1 MEQMIRKVPFIKSNN
16 TIKQALVLLNQ
27 NRYKCLLVIN
37 NQKNIEG
44 TLTDGDIRRAFIKNK
59 KINTR
64 VKDVCNRKF
73 NFFYENEINLKKIK
87 KILFQKNLNID
98 LIPIINKKKKLI
110 RVYSQNDFKKFLNKK
125 KNLNI
130 DLKAFIMAGG
140 LGKRMLPV
148 STVLP
153 KPLMPVGNKTVLEL
167 IMDKL
172 KSEGIHKFFLSVN
185 YKKDL
190 IKAYFKE
197 ISLRYNIKFIEEKTP
212 LGTAGSLF
220 FLKKDKS
227 KNFLVMNCDNLISIN
242 ILNFF
247 YFHKSNNYDMTIVT
261 SQKNLKIPYGV
272 CRINDNKFFE
282 RIEEKPRYE
291 FLINTGVYLIS
302 KKVIS
307 TIKPNK
313 KLDMNTLIN
322 KIKAKKF
329 KIGIYPINEQSW
341 IDVGQWDKYNKF
353 VSKIKNNF

>member
-1 MEQMIRKVPFIKSNN
+1 MIRKVPFIKSNN